1 MYGLVFGLP
10 EESNTQLESIDIINN
25 SKEPLDELL
34 QISHGCNNYVIHCFA
49 RRFGV
54 YHYISGHDWKHNDI
68 HQISEQNN
76 GLHNYYNRVRFEE
89 AHLRVL
95 CCC

>member
-1 MYGLVFGLP
+1 MYVYMYGLFFGLP

-25 SKEPLDELL
+25 SKELLDELL

-54 YHYISGHDWKHNDI
+54 YHYISGHDWKHI
-68 HQISEQNN
+68 EVA
-76 GLHNYYNRVRFEE
+76 R
-89 AHLRVL
+89 
-95 CCC
+95 